1 MDSGQGVRRGVIEAG
16 AAGGSGATH
25 THANANTKAM
35 KKVIGRRMA
44 QLTGWQVRWA
54 VAAAVVA
61 VAAASA
67 VADVAET
74 SGATLLTG
82 GVWEGGG

>member
-16 AAGGSGATH
+16 AIAGAAVTGGSGATH

-44 QLTGWQVRWA
+44 QLTGW
-54 VAAAVVA
+54 
-61 VAAASA
+61 
-67 VADVAET
+67 
-74 SGATLLTG
+74 
-82 GVWEGGG
+82 